1 MLDDLRLHRPLL
13 GRPGSR
19 RELNTPVLVIDRDAL
34 DRNIRRMADFAK
46 SKGIALRPHAK
57 THKSV
62 DIARRQINAGAV
74 GVCCAKLGEAEALAA
89 GGIGSILLTS
99 PVVTGPA
106 IARLIA
112 LNSRIDDLMVVIDNP
127 SNVTTLAAA
136 PSKKPLKVLIDIDPG
151 LRRTGVTSP
160 AAAIELL
167 KRLRTTNNLV
177 YQGVQMYCGSQQH
190 IASYAERTAAIEE
203 RTQYLRSVM
212 AALADHDANPPI
224 VSGSGTGT
232 HRIDAALGVFTEW
245 QVGSYVFMDRQYAEC
260 ELGGAGDVPS
270 FEYSL
275 FVDTRVISANTPGM
289 ATIDAGFKALAT
301 DGGPPAIV
309 AGAPPGAQYHFMGD
323 EHGAIVDPSKSH
335 KWNIGDSVR
344 LAVPHCDPTV
354 NLYDAYHV
362 ISDDTLREIWPVNAR
377 GRSR

>member
-34 DRNIRRMADFAK
+34 DRNIRKMADFAK
-46 SKGIALRPHAK
+46 SKGIPLRPHAK

-62 DIARRQINAGAV
+62 DIARRQMNEGAV

-112 LNSRIDDLMVVIDNP
+112 LNARMDDLMVVIDNP

-136 PSKKPLKVLIDIDPG
+136 PTRKPLKVLIDIDPG

-160 AAAIELL
+160 TAAIELL
-167 KRLRTTNNLV
+167 KRLRTTSNLV

-190 IASYAERTAAIEE
+190 IASYADRTAAIEE

-212 AALADHDANPPI
+212 AALADHDAHPSI
-224 VSGSGTGT
+224 VSGSGTGS

-260 ELGGAGDVPS
+260 ESGASDAPS

-309 AGAPPGAQYHFMGD
+309 AGAPPGTQYHFMGD
-323 EHGAIVDPSKSH
+323 EHGAIVDPDKTH

>member
-19 RELNTPVLVIDRDAL
+19 RELNTPVLVLDRDAL

-99 PVVTGPA
+99 PVVTGSA

-112 LNSRIDDLMVVIDNP
+112 LNSRMDDLMVVIDNP
-127 SNVTTLAAA
+127 SNVATLAAA

-160 AAAIELL
+160 TAAVELL

-190 IASYAERTAAIEE
+190 IADYAERIAAIEE
-203 RTQYLRSVM
+203 RTQYLSSVM
-212 AALADHDANPPI
+212 AALADHDAHPSI

-260 ELGGAGDVPS
+260 DSGAGDAPL

-275 FVDTRVISANTPGM
+275 FVDTRVVSANTLGM
-289 ATIDAGFKALAT
+289 ATIDAGTKALAT
-301 DGGPPAIV
+301 DGGAPAIV

-323 EHGAIVDPSKSH
+323 EHGAIVDPGKTH
-335 KWNIGDSVR
+335 HWNIGDTVR